1 MKATRRF
8 YSEEFKAEAVRM
20 VREDL
25 RRPAAV
31 AKELGITRMRLADWL
46 KREKK
51 REAEAGS
58 GVPLN
63 QEERQELMRL
73 RRENNRLKE
82 TQEILKKATAF
93 FAKQSR

>member
-1 MKATRRF
+1 MKASPRL
-8 YSEEFKAEAVRM
+8 YSEEFKDEAVRM

-25 RRPAAV
+25 RRPATV
-31 AKELGITRMRLADWL
+31 ARELGITRQRLADWL
-46 KREKK
+46 KRAKK
-51 REAEAGS
+51 IEAEAGS
-58 GVPLN
+58 GAPLN
-63 QEERQELMRL
+63 PEERLELMRL